1 MVVGLSG
8 IKEWL
13 GQIRAEKD
21 ACKYI
26 IYTESMYFLLQGYT
40 CPLKFCEPKRV
51 DPLHEMYTCFHI
63 GMQNTMRVDTC
74 H

>member
-26 IYTESMYFLLQGYT
+26 IYTESMYFPLPFPQEQRETESVYT
-40 CPLKFCEPKRV
+40 TCELSSV
-51 DPLHEMYTCFHI
+51 VVVHLVVCEVQYMLYV
-63 GMQNTMRVDTC
+63 Q
-74 H
+74 